1 MGYAL
6 PRRAF
11 NILEEFIGKQKAD
24 EFARELEISIE
35 ESKEDLKSKIKD
47 ELISREVF
55 LVHCQMVED
64 KFGHLEKEID
74 ERFKSVDLRFKSIDF
89 KINILIILV
98 IIFGTVLNPSMS
110 QMLRTLLSL

>member
-35 ESKEDLKSKIKD
+35 ESKEDLKSKIRD
-47 ELISREVF
+47 ELVSREVF

-64 KFGHLEKEID
+64 KFVHLEKEID
-74 ERFKSVDLRFKSIDF
+74 QRFKSVDF

-110 QMLRTLLSL
+110 QILRTLLSL